1 MNNRITFSLNG
12 RLITSTLLFLP
23 LLSLSLCP
31 ISALTTSPALAKETA
46 KAKSETKAKAKS
58 KSKANSK
65 TNSSANSKGS
75 PKANANET
83 SLGVK
88 SATSSDQAVNTVTDA
103 NVQLAIT
110 ALEKMAQ
117 KVVDD
122 SSVAGVA
129 VAVVYKDKLVYS
141 KGFGVREVGKEDKID
156 ADTVFQLASV
166 SKPVASTIVAALVG
180 EGKVSWDSK
189 IADLDPEFK
198 MYDPWVTSQIT
209 IRDMF
214 AHRSGLPDHAGDLLE
229 DIGGDRAQVLHS
241 LRYQKP
247 SSSFRSHYEYTNFGI
262 TEGAVAAGKPYALT
276 WEDASE
282 QKLFRPLGMNST
294 SARYADFMART
305 DKALGHM
312 LVDNKW
318 VHKEQRQPDA
328 QSPAGGVSSSVNDMA
343 KWIRLQIG
351 NGKFEGKQ
359 IVDAK
364 ALTETHHPQMLTQF
378 NPFNGIPGFYGLGM
392 NVSYD
397 EHGRL
402 RLNHSGAF
410 AMGAA
415 TCVTIMPTEELGVI
429 ALTNSSPTGI
439 PEALNATFM
448 DIAQNG
454 AVQHDWL
461 AVFKKAFQNP
471 ATLGIVE
478 GVDYSKAPTVPESP
492 SIVTAYLGKYRN
504 DFFGDIEVKEQGG
517 KMVMVLGPKKLVA
530 ELKHYN
536 RDTFTY
542 ETTGENSV
550 GKSGVTFLVGPG
562 PHASE
567 MFVEHLNDAGEGTFK
582 LLK

>member
-1 MNNRITFSLNG
+1 MNNRFTLSLNR
-12 RLITSTLLFLP
+12 RLITSTLLFVP
-23 LLSLSLCP
+23 LLSLTLCP
-31 ISALTTSPALAKETA
+31 LTALTASPVLAKEKPSQVA
-46 KAKSETKAKAKS
+46 
-58 KSKANSK
+58 
-65 TNSSANSKGS
+65 
-75 PKANANET
+75 
-83 SLGVK
+83 
-88 SATSSDQAVNTVTDA
+88 DTVTDA
-103 NVQLAIT
+103 KVQLAID
-110 ALEKMAQ
+110 ALEFMAQ
-117 KVVDD
+117 KVVDEN
-122 SSVAGVA
+122 SVAGVA
-129 VAVVYKDKLVYS
+129 VAVVYKDKLIYA
-141 KGFGVREVGKEDKID
+141 KGFGVREVGKNDKID

-166 SKPVASTIVAALVG
+166 SKPVASTVVAELVG
-180 EGKVSWDSK
+180 EGKISWDSK
-189 IADLDPEFK
+189 ISDLDPDFK

-229 DIGGDRAQVLHS
+229 DLGGDRSQVLRS

-262 TEGAVAAGKPYALT
+262 TEGAVAAGKPYGLT

-282 QKLFRPLGMNST
+282 QKLFRPMGMNST
-294 SARYADFMART
+294 SARYSDFMART

-312 LVDNKW
+312 MVDNKW

-351 NGKFEGKQ
+351 KGKFEGKQ
-359 IVDAK
+359 IIDAK

-378 NPFNGIPGFYGLGM
+378 NPFNGIPGFYGLGI

-397 EHGRL
+397 ERGRL

-461 AVFKKAFQNP
+461 AIFKKAFQNP

-478 GVDYSKAPTVPESP
+478 GVDYSKAPTTPEPP
-492 SIVTAYLGKYRN
+492 SISSVYLGKYHN
-504 DFFGDIEVKEQGG
+504 DYFGDIEVKEQGG
-517 KMVMVLGPKKLVA
+517 KLLLVLGPKNLVA

-562 PHASE
+562 AHASE
-567 MFVEHLNDAGEGTFK
+567 VFVEHLNDAGEGTFILAK
-582 LLK
+582 

>member
-1 MNNRITFSLNG
+1 MNTRINLCLNR

-23 LLSLSLCP
+23 LLSLSLCLL
-31 ISALTTSPALAKETA
+31 STLTASPATA
-46 KAKSETKAKAKS
+46 KAKSPTEVVA
-58 KSKANSK
+58 
-65 TNSSANSKGS
+65 
-75 PKANANET
+75 
-83 SLGVK
+83 
-88 SATSSDQAVNTVTDA
+88 DTVTDERL
-103 NVQLAIT
+103 QTAIS

-117 KVVDD
+117 KVVDENN
-122 SSVAGVA
+122 VPGVA
-129 VAVVYKDKLVYS
+129 VGVVYKDKLIYA

-156 ADTVFQLASV
+156 ADTVFQLASC
-166 SKPVASTIVAALVG
+166 SKPIASTVIAELVG
-180 EGKVSWDSK
+180 EGKITWDSK
-189 IADLDPEFK
+189 ISDLDPEFK
-198 MYDPWVTSQIT
+198 MYDPWVTSQLT
-209 IRDMF
+209 IRDLY

-229 DIGGDRAQVLHS
+229 DLGGDREQVLRS

-247 SSSFRSHYEYTNFGI
+247 NSSFRSHYEYTNFGI
-262 TEGAVAAGKPYALT
+262 TEGAVAAGKPYGLT

-282 QKLFRPLGMNST
+282 QKLFRPLGMSST
-294 SARYADFMART
+294 SPRYADFMARP

-312 LVDNKW
+312 MVNNKW
-318 VHKEQRQPDA
+318 VHVLQRQPDA

-359 IVDAK
+359 MVNAK
-364 ALTETHHPQMLTQF
+364 ALDETHRPQMLTGF
-378 NPFNGIPGFYGLGM
+378 NPFNGTPGFYGLGV

-397 EHGRL
+397 DRGRL

-415 TCVTIMPTEELGVI
+415 TCVTIMPTEALGVV

-461 AVFKKAFQNP
+461 AVFKKAFKNP

-478 GVDYSKAPTVPESP
+478 GVDYSTAPPTPEAP
-492 SIVTAYLGKYRN
+492 SINTVYVGKYHN
-504 DFFGDIEVKEQGG
+504 DYFGDLQVEEQDGILAL
-517 KMVMVLGPKKLVA
+517 VLGPKKSIA
-530 ELKHYN
+530 ILKHYN

-542 ETTGENSV
+542 ETTGENAV

-562 PHASE
+562 SHASKV
-567 MFVEHLNDAGEGTFK
+567 FVEHLNDSGEGTFK
-582 LLK
+582 LIK